1 MTTSLGGLLHPV
13 RPGAD
18 ALRKSSAG
26 LVELVVER
34 VGARGDGIAYHEGKP
49 IFLPFTAPGDRVRA
63 RLGMRRGGGREGE
76 VVSIVAAGPGRATPA
91 CRHFT
96 ICGGCALQQLD
107 STTYDRVKLEALRTA
122 VGRAGI
128 DPSVIRPMRMPAPA
142 RRRARLGIE
151 RPPKVD
157 MPVRVG
163 YRERFRHTLV
173 DLKECPVIEP
183 ALLALVAPLREL
195 ARVLLAPGEKA
206 EASLTRTDSG
216 VDLVFISSK
225 MPGLTELQALG
236 DFAEVHD
243 LARITRE
250 CGGREIP
257 VVERRP
263 VRVVFGGVAVAF
275 PPGAFL
281 QASEMAQD
289 MLVEEVL
296 LGVGERRPT
305 LDLFAGLGAFAL
317 TLAQGGPV
325 HAVEGDERMSAALR
339 QAGASVMKFTVET
352 RDLERDPLPVEAL
365 AGYEA
370 AVFDPPRAGAAAQ
383 AAALAHSRVERVVA
397 VSCNAATFARDAALL
412 IAGGFRALSIVPIDQ
427 FTWTPHLELV
437 AVFER

>member
-1 MTTSLGGLLHPV
+1 MHPV

-76 VVSIVAAGPGRATPA
+76 VVSVLAAGPGRATPA

-107 STTYDRVKLEALRTA
+107 RTTYDRVKLEALRTA

-151 RPPKVD
+151 FPHKLD

-173 DLKECPVIEP
+173 DLKECPIMEP
-183 ALLALVAPLREL
+183 TLLALVAPLREL

-225 MPGLTELQALG
+225 MPGLSALQALG
-236 DFAEVHD
+236 DFAEAHD
-243 LARITRE
+243 LARITWE
-250 CGGREIP
+250 WGGREIP

-263 VRVVFGGVAVAF
+263 VRIVFSGVAVPF

-281 QASEMAQD
+281 QASEMAQE
-289 MLVEEVL
+289 MLVEEVVS
-296 LGVGERRPT
+296 GVGERRPT

-317 TLAQGGPV
+317 ALAQGGPV
-325 HAVEGDERMSAALR
+325 HAVEGDQRMSAALR
-339 QAGASVMKFTVET
+339 QAGASHPKFTVET
-352 RDLERDPLPVEAL
+352 RDLERNPLPPEAL
-365 AGYEA
+365 AGYAA

-383 AAALAHSRVERVVA
+383 AAALAHSLVERVIA
-397 VSCNAATFARDAALL
+397 VSCNPVTFARDAALL
-412 IAGGFRALSIVPIDQ
+412 IAGGFRALRIVPIDQ

>member
-1 MTTSLGGLLHPV
+1 
-13 RPGAD
+13 
-18 ALRKSSAG
+18 
-26 LVELVVER
+26 
-34 VGARGDGIAYHEGKP
+34 
-49 IFLPFTAPGDRVRA
+49 
-63 RLGMRRGGGREGE
+63 
-76 VVSIVAAGPGRATPA
+76 
-91 CRHFT
+91 
-96 ICGGCALQQLD
+96 
-107 STTYDRVKLEALRTA
+107 
-122 VGRAGI
+122 
-128 DPSVIRPMRMPAPA
+128 
-142 RRRARLGIE
+142 
-151 RPPKVD
+151 

-173 DLKECPVIEP
+173 DLEECPVMEP
-183 ALLALVAPLREL
+183 ALLAVVAPLREL
-195 ARVLLAPGEKA
+195 ARILLAPGEKA

-225 MPGLTELQALG
+225 MPGLTTLQALG
-236 DFAEVHD
+236 DFAEAHD
-243 LARITRE
+243 LARITWE
-250 CGGREIP
+250 WGGREIP

-263 VRVVFGGVAVAF
+263 VRIVFGGVAVAF

-281 QASEMAQD
+281 QASEMAQE

-317 TLAQGGPV
+317 ALAQAGPV
-325 HAVEGDERMSAALR
+325 HAVEADQRMSAALR

-352 RDLERDPLPVEAL
+352 RDLERNPLPVEAL
-365 AGYEA
+365 AGYAA

-383 AAALAHSRVERVVA
+383 AAALAHSRLERVVA
-397 VSCNAATFARDAALL
+397 VSCNPATFARDAALL

>member
-1 MTTSLGGLLHPV
+1 M
-13 RPGAD
+13 
-18 ALRKSSAG
+18 RKSSAG

-76 VVSIVAAGPGRATPA
+76 VVSVLAAGPGRATPA

-107 STTYDRVKLEALRTA
+107 RTTYDRVKLEALRTA

-151 RPPKVD
+151 FPHKLD

-173 DLKECPVIEP
+173 DLKECPVMEP
-183 ALLALVAPLREL
+183 TLLALVAPLREL

-225 MPGLTELQALG
+225 MPGLIGIAS
-236 DFAEVHD
+236 A
-243 LARITRE
+243 
-250 CGGREIP
+250 GRLC
-257 VVERRP
+257 R
-263 VRVVFGGVAVAF
+263 
-275 PPGAFL
+275 GA
-281 QASEMAQD
+281 
-289 MLVEEVL
+289 
-296 LGVGERRPT
+296 
-305 LDLFAGLGAFAL
+305 
-317 TLAQGGPV
+317 
-325 HAVEGDERMSAALR
+325 
-339 QAGASVMKFTVET
+339 
-352 RDLERDPLPVEAL
+352 
-365 AGYEA
+365 
-370 AVFDPPRAGAAAQ
+370 
-383 AAALAHSRVERVVA
+383 
-397 VSCNAATFARDAALL
+397 
-412 IAGGFRALSIVPIDQ
+412 
-427 FTWTPHLELV
+427 
-437 AVFER
+437 